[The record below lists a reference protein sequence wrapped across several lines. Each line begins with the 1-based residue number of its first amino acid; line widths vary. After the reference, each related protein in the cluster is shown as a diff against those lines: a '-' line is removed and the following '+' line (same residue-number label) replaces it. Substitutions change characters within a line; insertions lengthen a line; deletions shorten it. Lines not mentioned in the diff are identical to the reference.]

1 MPVRLTGGCHVRK
14 EGVIAHRI
22 RALAAAAALLTM
34 LTACASPATGGESSA
49 SCTAALS
56 FGGETYYGTSL
67 RTHPPYTW
75 VARISAA
82 HMHEIGSGEFP
93 PCRDTNHSTDQV
105 QSVQVARIDGVD
117 PGTAVAVLPHGD
129 VFIKRPSL
137 PLIQAVL
144 KSAHGIRWDYS
155 S

>member
-1 MPVRLTGGCHVRK
+1 MASLALQHAPTPLPRTTKPPPASGKR
-14 EGVIAHRI
+14 EDAT
-22 RALAAAAALLTM
+22 RADGAL
-34 LTACASPATGGESSA
+34 PKPQGESSA

-129 VFIKRPSL
+129 VLIKRPSL

>member
-1 MPVRLTGGCHVRK
+1 M
-14 EGVIAHRI
+14 AHGI
-22 RALAAAAALLTM
+22 RALATSATM
-34 LTACASPATGGESSA
+34 LIVLTACASTATRGGSGSGSSA

-56 FGGETYYGTSL
+56 FGDETYYGTSL

-93 PCRDTNHSTDQV
+93 PCRDTNYANDDQG
-105 QSVQVARIDGVD
+105 QSVRVARIDGVD

-129 VFIKRPSL
+129 VFVQRLSL
-137 PLIQAVL
+137 SLIQAVL

>member
-1 MPVRLTGGCHVRK
+1 M
-14 EGVIAHRI
+14 AHGI
-22 RALAAAAALLTM
+22 RALATSATM
-34 LTACASPATGGESSA
+34 LIVLTACASTATRGGSGSSA

-56 FGGETYYGTSL
+56 FGGESYYGTSL

-93 PCRDTNHSTDQV
+93 PCRDTNYANDHG
-105 QSVQVARIDGVD
+105 QSVRVARIDGVD
-117 PGTAVAVLPHGD
+117 PGTAVAVLPPGD
-129 VFIKRPSL
+129 VFVQRLSL
-137 PLIQAVL
+137 SLIQAVVP

>member
-1 MPVRLTGGCHVRK
+1 M
-14 EGVIAHRI
+14 AHGI
-22 RALAAAAALLTM
+22 RALAAAAALLIV
-34 LTACASPATGGESSA
+34 LTACASAATGGGGESTATGGGGGSSA
-49 SCTAALS
+49 SCAATLS
-56 FGGETYYGTSL
+56 FGGEMYYGTSL

-93 PCRDTNHSTDQV
+93 PCRDTNHSTDDQG

-117 PGTAVAVLPHGD
+117 TGTAVAVLPHGD
-129 VFIKRPSL
+129 VFVKRLSL